1 MSSVWLIVMPIQFVI
16 EWLAEIWEIVVE
28 WLALIWEIIL
38 YVVEYLALIP
48 EIVHLVLSIARLG
61 LLIVWTTCKS
71 SVRRAIRRA
80 KRMIFFC

>member
-1 MSSVWLIVMPIQFVI
+1 MPSVWLLVLPIQF
-16 EWLAEIWEIVVE
+16 VVE
-28 WLALIWEIIL
+28 WLAVIWEFVVEWLAQAWEIAL

-48 EIVHLVLSIARLG
+48 EIVHLVLSIVRLG

-80 KRMIFFC
+80 KRMFFFC